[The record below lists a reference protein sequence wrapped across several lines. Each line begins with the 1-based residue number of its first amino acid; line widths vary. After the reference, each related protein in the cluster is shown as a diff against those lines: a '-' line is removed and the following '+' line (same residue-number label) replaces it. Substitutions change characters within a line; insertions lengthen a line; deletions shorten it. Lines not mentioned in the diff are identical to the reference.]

1 SRATRPRTGERER
14 HERRAARQGLR
25 ARRGQ
30 ILGPLRLSARRSVE
44 HVPQIAERVTV
55 LIRGVDRA
63 LREVVDHR
71 RRRLAQMLV
80 VRVDPPPQCTILGD
94 VVPHGPSPRQML
106 TGSESA
112 GESATGTA
120 AAIAERIS
128 AFVRAPP
135 RSMSRSAA
143 WARSSST
150 FRPASGSVAASWTS
164 GAFGAGSAFLA
175 FPSTL

>member
-1 SRATRPRTGERER
+1 GERAR
-14 HERRAARQGLR
+14 DERRAARQGLR

-44 HVPQIAERVTV
+44 HVPQIAERVTGR
-55 LIRGVDRA
+55 IRRADRA
-63 LREVVDHR
+63 PREVVDHR

-80 VRVDPPPQCTILGD
+80 RHLHTPLLCPFRGD

-164 GAFGAGSAFLA
+164 GAVGAGSAFLA